1 MHTEEVPL
9 MNFRIPLSLKEKFS
23 EICRSRRTAMTSEI
37 NRMIMSFVRE
47 AIKEDRVLIKKDQK
61 VEKSPERWG
70 HLIKDP
76 ITHTWVEDKEY
87 LG

>member
-23 EICRSRRTAMTSEI
+23 EICKSRRTAMTSEI
-37 NRMIMSFVRE
+37 NRMILYFVRE
-47 AIKEDRVLIKKDQK
+47 EIKEEPVLVKKEEIVDRG
-61 VEKSPERWG
+61 PERWG

-76 ITHTWVEDKEY
+76 VTHTWIEDKEY
-87 LG
+87 QE